1 MTEADPFQ
9 IRDDS
14 KLSLS
19 VRCHDVV
26 DRLIRFRDL
35 STLRTTIGAGTR
47 TAYQNPD
54 PATRWSRLLAPL
66 QQMMDDVRQ
75 QELLS
80 EHGWAHLFEP
90 RDGRMIVVR
99 HAHFRILMRQCDTVV
114 YQRFD
119 LVHVSTT
126 DASPRYYGAVR
137 IMIDLIIKSCQD
149 NVHRECT
156 GGKRD
161 LTVSYRPVLFTSLSV
176 TENENMMISDDAMFE
191 SECSLRGLQSATIPD
206 SWRLFSSFEFRF
218 NTSCRWQH
226 LNALRECLGLDEFRC
241 PDIPPFLNM
250 TIRRGLL
257 RSRPEF
263 ESCLSEDEANASDL
277 PGDLIL
283 MYRHWSMSA
292 SAMDSGLPTVLHLL
306 VMEYLGPHAVG
317 DAIMTTNEAKE
328 CHDDLERDLEKVPLL
343 RQLDFQVWRE
353 YQRFHAAALVAAD
366 SVSKRTS
373 MADHHDWPTIA
384 KDTHLYSILWKRLE
398 CPSVL
403 GRASLDEFAAITY
416 GQPLRTQHLSF
427 NARVILVTGASTWVP
442 IFQQRLRAWFA
453 RPEISAMLSAC
464 PPLDPEFVA
473 LESRLRFLLYRAAS
487 EADAALARYNFI
499 RRDP

>member
-26 DRLIRFRDL
+26 DRLIRFRGSPAL
-35 STLRTTIGAGTR
+35 GTTIGAGTR
-47 TAYQNPD
+47 TPYQNHD
-54 PATRWSRLLAPL
+54 SATRWSRLLAPL
-66 QQMMDDVRQ
+66 QHMMDDVRQ

-126 DASPRYYGAVR
+126 GASPPRYYGAVR
-137 IMIDLIIKSCQD
+137 IMIDLTIKSCLD
-149 NVHRECT
+149 KVHRECT

-176 TENENMMISDDAMFE
+176 TENENTMMSDDAMFE
-191 SECSLRGLQSATIPD
+191 SECSLRGLQSVTIPD
-206 SWRLFSSFEFRF
+206 SSRLFSRF

-241 PDIPPFLNM
+241 PDVPPFLNM

-257 RSRPEF
+257 RSRPEL

-317 DAIMTTNEAKE
+317 DAIMTTNEAIE
-328 CHDDLERDLEKVPLL
+328 CHEDLGRDLEKVPLL
-343 RQLDFQVWRE
+343 RQLDFEVWRE

-366 SVSKRTS
+366 SVSKP
-373 MADHHDWPTIA
+373 MHDWPTIA

-403 GRASLDEFAAITY
+403 GRSSLDELAAITY

-427 NARVILVTGASTWVP
+427 NARAIFVTGASAWIP

-453 RPEISAMLSAC
+453 RPEISAMLSTC
-464 PPLDPEFVA
+464 PPLDPELVA
-473 LESRLRFLLYRAAS
+473 LESRLRFLLYRASS